1 MQDIVCSGQELEV
14 LGKAVDEV
22 RDVSKIDFS
31 NNGIVDINPLAQLT
45 RVIHL
50 NLSNNKIKNVT
61 VFTQEEAFPN
71 LKWLDISFNKF
82 VEFPAFKVPKL
93 DYLNISGNKLEKVND
108 GWTGHENL
116 RILNAVDNKFKT
128 LAPFKVM
135 PKLEELYLASNMLT
149 SLSGWESLPVL
160 RVLHLRR
167 NKIDKIEEELPPLD
181 ELTTLNLRSNNIS
194 KLDQAVRALTF
205 PKLESLTL
213 INNPLDQSYSSL
225 EVLCSEFLIR
235 KPTLKRFCKINIT
248 EA

>member
-116 RILNAVDNKFKT
+116 RILSAADNKFKT

-205 PKLESLTL
+205 PKLE
-213 INNPLDQSYSSL
+213 
-225 EVLCSEFLIR
+225 
-235 KPTLKRFCKINIT
+235 
-248 EA
+248 

>member
-167 NKIDKIEEELPPLD
+167 NKIASLMFY
-181 ELTTLNLRSNNIS
+181 LR
-194 KLDQAVRALTF
+194 
-205 PKLESLTL
+205 
-213 INNPLDQSYSSL
+213 Y
-225 EVLCSEFLIR
+225 
-235 KPTLKRFCKINIT
+235 LKK
-248 EA
+248 

>member
-108 GWTGHENL
+108 GWTGQQL
-116 RILNAVDNKFKT
+116 IWCI
-128 LAPFKVM
+128 
-135 PKLEELYLASNMLT
+135 YL
-149 SLSGWESLPVL
+149 
-160 RVLHLRR
+160 
-167 NKIDKIEEELPPLD
+167 
-181 ELTTLNLRSNNIS
+181 
-194 KLDQAVRALTF
+194 
-205 PKLESLTL
+205 
-213 INNPLDQSYSSL
+213 
-225 EVLCSEFLIR
+225 C
-235 KPTLKRFCKINIT
+235 
-248 EA
+248 